1 MKSLA
6 KVHKASLDLGLA
18 ISGLH
23 CTFGVPVT
31 CQRIADY
38 CTWNP
43 VKNCAETVSRQAIER
58 VERIALR
65 KVRAALYRD
74 KDLMEEL
81 KEFLRGK

>member
-43 VKNCAETVSRQAIER
+43 VKNCAETVSRQAVER
-58 VERIALR
+58 IERIALR
-65 KVRAALYRD
+65 KCRKYLHCHKELESELRD
-74 KDLMEEL
+74 IFKT
-81 KEFLRGK
+81 